1 MKIKELKKLKEIKLS
16 ISEKRNLFDRI
27 SSSISKED
35 LDVKLSYPTPSPF
48 FRFTFLFQNKHLQV
62 GILAIFV
69 LFITSATA
77 FASLNS
83 LPGDLLY
90 NVKINIVEKIPNI
103 FYASPESKAKDS
115 YEKIDK
121 RIHEFEKLAETGR
134 LTEKNK
140 EIVEEKI
147 DQNFNDFDKNVREI
161 KNKEKKTIEEKNYLE
176 SELETTLEKHT
187 EKIRKIR
194 ENRGEDERALQSV
207 LERVPSFH
215 EKQNDEEDKKEKE
228 IKKEEEQKRNEE
240 LQSIEDEIKINTEIK
255 GEQEDIE
262 KDIENELNLD

>member
-35 LDVKLSYPTPSPF
+35 LDVKLSYPIPSPF
-48 FRFTFLFQNKHLQV
+48 FRFSFLFQNKHLQV

-69 LFITSATA
+69 LSITSATA

-90 NVKINIVEKIPNI
+90 DVKTNIVEKIPNL
-103 FYASPESKAKDS
+103 FYVSSESKAKDS

-121 RIHEFEKLAETGR
+121 RIHEFEKLAEIGR

-147 DQNFNDFDKNVREI
+147 DQNFNDFDKNVRKI
-161 KNKEKKTIEEKNYLE
+161 KNKEKKITEEKNYLE

-194 ENRGEDERALQSV
+194 ENKEEDRRALQSV
-207 LERVPSFH
+207 LERAPSFH
-215 EKQNDEEDKKEKE
+215 EKENDDEEKKEKE
-228 IKKEEEQKRNEE
+228 IKKEEQKSNEE
-240 LQSIEDEIKINTEIK
+240 LKNTEDEIKINTEIK
-255 GEQEDIE
+255 EEQEDIE